1 MLELDAS
8 TASGAGHAG
17 GEANRMSGE
26 HAQRHASRPG
36 RHRSEAADE
45 AIIAAT
51 LELLGEHGYGG
62 VTMAGVIERAGVS
75 SATLYRR
82 FSNKDDLVAAA
93 VATLV
98 PSALEI
104 DTGSLAGDLKA
115 FVAALSRAL
124 VNRREEVMDALAN
137 ESKRNEPLRALLRT
151 KFLEPRLET
160 VHAILT
166 HAQERGELDA
176 VPPDDVA
183 FSLIIG
189 PCYHRAFVWDQP
201 LTAAFQRTAVDCAEQ
216 GLRNYRR

>member
-1 MLELDAS
+1 MTAS
-8 TASGAGHAG
+8 TTATSTATPGTG
-17 GEANRMSGE
+17 
-26 HAQRHASRPG
+26 RPG

-45 AIIAAT
+45 AITAAT
-51 LELLGEHGYGG
+51 LELLGELGYGG

-115 FVAALSRAL
+115 FIAAVSRAI
-124 VNRREEVMDALAN
+124 VNRREEVMDALGM
-137 ESKRNEPLRALLRT
+137 ESKRNESLRALLRA
-151 KFLEPRLET
+151 KFLEPRLDT
-160 VHAILT
+160 VRAILT
-166 HAQERGELDA
+166 RAQERGELDA
-176 VPPDDVA
+176 APPDDVA

-189 PCYHRAFVWDQP
+189 PCYHRAFVWNQP
-201 LTAAFQRTAVDCAEQ
+201 LGAAFQRAAADCAEH
-216 GLRNYRR
+216 GLRDYGR

>member
-1 MLELDAS
+1 M
-8 TASGAGHAG
+8 TAA
-17 GEANRMSGE
+17 
-26 HAQRHASRPG
+26 AQRARQRSRPG

-45 AIIAAT
+45 AIMAAT

-124 VNRREEVMDALAN
+124 VNRRAEVTDALGQRVEAQRAAACVAAHQVPGTA
-137 ESKRNEPLRALLRT
+137 SSRPCTPSSRTHRNGASSTRCRRT
-151 KFLEPRLET
+151 T
-160 VHAILT
+160 SCSA
-166 HAQERGELDA
+166 
-176 VPPDDVA
+176 
-183 FSLIIG
+183 
-189 PCYHRAFVWDQP
+189 
-201 LTAAFQRTAVDCAEQ
+201 
-216 GLRNYRR
+216 